1 MTTQNKYYGEV
12 KDEGFGPRREIYL
25 ALGIEQTGQNFPSRG
40 ELQVNLELSP

>member
-25 ALGIEQTGQNFPSRG
+25 ALDITANRAKI
-40 ELQVNLELSP
+40 SPREESYR